1 MQSPTG
7 EEGALI
13 KRDWWQD
20 WTKKSPPPIDYI
32 IQSYDTAFTKGTR
45 SDYSA
50 ITTWGVF
57 TTETDGQ
64 NIILLDAFKDR
75 YEFPEL
81 RRVAYEQYLEWKP
94 DMVIIEAKAS
104 GLPLTHELRAMDIP
118 VINFTPSRGN
128 DKHVRVNSVA
138 PLFESGKDMGSY
150 A

>member
-57 TTETDGQ
+57 ETEADGQ
-64 NIILLDAFKDR
+64 NIILLMLLKI
-75 YEFPEL
+75 
-81 RRVAYEQYLEWKP
+81 
-94 DMVIIEAKAS
+94 DMNFQNYGVW
-104 GLPLTHELRAMDIP
+104 LTNNIW
-118 VINFTPSRGN
+118 NGN
-128 DKHVRVNSVA
+128 QTW
-138 PLFESGKDMGSY
+138 
-150 A
+150 